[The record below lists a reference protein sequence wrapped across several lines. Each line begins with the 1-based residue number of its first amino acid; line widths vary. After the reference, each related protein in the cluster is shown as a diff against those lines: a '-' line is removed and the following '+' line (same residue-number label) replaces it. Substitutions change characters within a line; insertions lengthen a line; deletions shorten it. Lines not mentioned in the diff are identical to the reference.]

1 MGEQG
6 DYSELKQGKETAST
20 YGSETLTERK
30 IEPLQ
35 TNGAENLTSVDQ
47 HSLTF
52 LPHGAEDDDEKF
64 DVNAVIEATGWGK
77 YQNRVVFVMGIMS
90 FADAAEIW
98 LATVILD
105 NLQCEWGLNSGQ
117 KALIPAIVYIF
128 YAFGSFISGRF
139 ADKFGRFPVLLLNG
153 YGLVISA
160 IASAFAPSYYV
171 FISCRAV
178 TGFCIGGSYGCSIAY
193 TAEVMPTVK
202 RSWSICILEAYW
214 VVGGVYECLMAYL
227 VMETPNGWRIMV
239 LLTAIPCVIM
249 VILLHFMDESPR
261 YLVINNE
268 EAKAKTVI
276 NKICTMNKKEAP
288 TGKIYCTDESSGTYR
303 EVWGQ
308 PYTRGS
314 VQITIH
320 YFCSMFLSFG
330 IALLAPDMMSLNYC
344 SMSSIFEVTYVNSD
358 VCQVYTKDEYLFLMV
373 MSVSYAPGMVAGT
386 ISAEY
391 VGRRW
396 TFIISAYSGALMT
409 CLFLICTDS
418 IFTYTVLFMTSFS
431 YAMYNQV
438 LWIYTPEFYPTYMR
452 ATAIGVQNGIGKL
465 GAATG
470 SFLTEFL
477 DDIDIKWTIVSYIII
492 IFIACVNVTLM
503 NRETKDEALHDERV
517 KLSNNTQLDDNTHLY
532 DNTQL
537 DENTRLYDNSQLD
550 ENTRL
555 YTDS

>member
-1 MGEQG
+1 MGELG
-6 DYSELKQGKETAST
+6 DYSELKQKEETASEDEST
-20 YGSETLTERK
+20 TLAERK
-30 IEPLQ
+30 IDRLQ

-47 HSLTF
+47 QSLSF
-52 LPHGAEDDDEKF
+52 LPQGAEDDDEMF

-77 YQNRVVFVMGIMS
+77 YQNRVVIVMGIMS
-90 FADAAEIW
+90 FADAAEMW

-128 YAFGSFISGRF
+128 YAFGSFISGRI

-160 IASAFAPSYYV
+160 IASAFAPNYYV

-178 TGFCIGGSYGCSIAY
+178 TGLCIGGSTGCSIAY

-202 RSWSICILEAYW
+202 RSWSICILEAYS
-214 VVGGVYECLMAYL
+214 VAGGLYECLMAYL
-227 VMETPNGWRIMV
+227 VMDAPNGWRIMV
-239 LLTAIPCVIM
+239 LLTALPCVIM

-268 EAKAKTVI
+268 EARAKTVI
-276 NKICTMNKKEAP
+276 DKICIMNKKEAP
-288 TGKIYCTDESSGTYR
+288 TGKIYCTAESSGTYR

-320 YFCSMFLSFG
+320 YFCNTFLSFG
-330 IALLAPDMMSLNYC
+330 MILLAPDMMSLNYC
-344 SMSSIFEVTYVNSD
+344 GMGSIFEVTYVNSAG
-358 VCQVYTKDEYLFLMV
+358 CQVYTKDEYLFLVV
-373 MSVSYAPGMVAGT
+373 MSVSYAPGILAGT

-396 TFIISAYSGALMT
+396 TFIISAYSGALVT

-418 IFTYTVLFMTSFS
+418 IFTYTVFFMTSFS

-465 GAATG
+465 GAASG
-470 SFLTEFL
+470 SFLTKFL
-477 DDIDIKWTIVSYIII
+477 DDIDIKWTIVSYIIVI
-492 IFIACVNVTLM
+492 LIACVNVTFM
-503 NRETKDEALHDERV
+503 NRETKDEVLQDERV
-517 KLSNNTQLDDNTHLY
+517 KLNENTQLY
-532 DNTQL
+532 
-537 DENTRLYDNSQLD
+537 ENTQLD

-555 YTDS
+555 YTDSLLSQSHCQLKH